1 MERVA
6 VSSAGVAAGADE
18 RAVYRFETAARSD
31 VGSVRDHNEDFVFA
45 GHTLLAVADGVGG
58 SVYGE
63 VASEVVIRAIAYL
76 DDRIH
81 EGSAEEHLQQAATRA
96 NDELSAAIEKDPGLR
111 GMATTLS
118 ALRLDGPTVVALNV
132 GDSRAYRFRSG
143 QLLRLTRDD
152 SVVQDLV
159 DAGVISE
166 DEAIDHPARAVVLQV
181 LSGGPF
187 HASTSVH
194 DVQPGD
200 RYLVCSD
207 GLTDYVAESDVVVLA
222 TQGSPSAGCDA
233 LVEAALA
240 AGAPDNVSCV
250 VADVRPLGT
259 DQA

>member
-6 VSSAGVAAGADE
+6 VSSADVAGGDGGAQF
-18 RAVYRFETAARSD
+18 RFDTAARSD
-31 VGSVRDHNEDFVFA
+31 VGAVRDHNEDFVFA

-63 VASEVVIRAIAYL
+63 VASELVINAIAYL
-76 DDRIH
+76 DD
-81 EGSAEEHLQQAATRA
+81 GSRAATAEDDLQAAATRA
-96 NDELSAAIEKDPGLR
+96 NDELGAAIENDPSLQ

-118 ALRLDGPTVVALNV
+118 ALRLYGSAVVALNV
-132 GDSRAYRFRSG
+132 GDSRSYRFRAG
-143 QLLRLTRDD
+143 ELTRLTRDD
-152 SVVQDLV
+152 SIVQDLV

-166 DEAIDHPARAVVLQV
+166 AEALDHPARAVVLEV

-194 DVQPGD
+194 EVQPGD

-207 GLTDYVAESDVVVLA
+207 GLTDYVAETDVVALA
-222 TQGSPSAGCDA
+222 TQGSPSAGCEA
-233 LVEAALA
+233 LVQAALA

-250 VADVRPLGT
+250 LADVRPL
-259 DQA
+259 